1 MSADKDKPRRLSDE
15 ERKLWGHFTRSVAPL
30 QRPLVPADP
39 RRSAATKAK
48 SPTHARPPA
57 RAAAPAARAAARLEP
72 FDRRLKQ
79 RLARGT
85 ESIDARIDLHGKT
98 QSEAHA
104 ALLSFLRKA
113 QSDGAK
119 FVLVITG
126 KGGGA
131 RDDWSERGVLK
142 RQVPQWLKLP
152 EFRGYVLGFEDAHL
166 GHGGAGA
173 LYVRIRRRKSG
184 TRRFL
189 LIPDRRLLNPG
200 FSGSRPPSCPS

>member
-1 MSADKDKPRRLSDE
+1 MAAAIMSADEGKPRRRLSDE

-30 QRPLVPADP
+30 RRPPVPADP
-39 RRSAATKAK
+39 PPAAASKTK
-48 SPTHARPPA
+48 SPTQLRVVAR
-57 RAAAPAARAAARLEP
+57 AAPAARTAAGLEP

-85 ESIDARIDLHGKT
+85 EPIDARIDLHGKT

-104 ALLSFLRKA
+104 ALISFLRKA

-152 EFRGYVLGFEDAHL
+152 QFRGYVLGFEDAHL

-173 LYVRIRRRKSG
+173 LYVRIKRRKSG
-184 TRRFL
+184 TRT
-189 LIPDRRLLNPG
+189 
-200 FSGSRPPSCPS
+200 S

>member
-1 MSADKDKPRRLSDE
+1 MAAAIMSADGKSRRLTDE
-15 ERKLWGHFTRSVAPL
+15 DRKLWGHFTRSVAPL
-30 QRPLVPADP
+30 RRQGVP
-39 RRSAATKAK
+39 
-48 SPTHARPPA
+48 
-57 RAAAPAARAAARLEP
+57 AAAPAAASSKAKLPTQVRPPARVAAAAARTAPGIEP

-85 ESIDARIDLHGKT
+85 EPLDGRIDLHGKT

-113 QSDGAK
+113 HSHGAR

-126 KGGGA
+126 KGGAA
-131 RDDWSERGVLK
+131 RDDLSERGVLK
-142 RQVPQWLKLP
+142 RQVPQWLRLP
-152 EFRGYVLGFEDAHL
+152 EFRGYIIGFEGAHS

-184 TRRFL
+184 TR
-189 LIPDRRLLNPG
+189 
-200 FSGSRPPSCPS
+200 

>member
-1 MSADKDKPRRLSDE
+1 MSADEGKPRRRLSDE

-30 QRPLVPADP
+30 RRPPVPAGP
-39 RRSAATKAK
+39 PSVVASSKTKSATQVRAL
-48 SPTHARPPA
+48 A
-57 RAAAPAARAAARLEP
+57 RAAAPAARTAAGLEP

-85 ESIDARIDLHGKT
+85 EPIDARIDLHGKT
-98 QSEAHA
+98 QNEAHA

-113 QSDGAK
+113 QGDGAK

-152 EFRGYVLGFEDAHL
+152 QFRGYVLGFEDAHM

-173 LYVRIRRRKSG
+173 LYVRIKRRKSG
-184 TRRFL
+184 TRT
-189 LIPDRRLLNPG
+189 
-200 FSGSRPPSCPS
+200 FS

>member
-1 MSADKDKPRRLSDE
+1 MAAAVMSADEGKPRRLRDE
-15 ERKLWGHFTRSVAPL
+15 ERKLWGHFTSSVAPL
-30 QRPLVPADP
+30 RRAPAPADP
-39 RRSAATKAK
+39 PPAAAPSKAK
-48 SPTHARPPA
+48 SATHARPPA
-57 RAAAPAARAAARLEP
+57 HAAAPAARAAAGLEP

-85 ESIDARIDLHGKT
+85 EPIDARIDLHGKT

-104 ALLSFLRKA
+104 ALLSFLRRA

-152 EFRGYVLGFEDAHL
+152 EFRGYVVGFEDAHI
-166 GHGGAGA
+166 GHGGQGA
-173 LYVRIRRRKSG
+173 LYVRIRRRKSR
-184 TRRFL
+184 TR
-189 LIPDRRLLNPG
+189 
-200 FSGSRPPSCPS
+200 PS

>member
-1 MSADKDKPRRLSDE
+1 MSAGEGKSRRLTDE
-15 ERKLWGHFTRSVAPL
+15 ERKLWGRFTRSVAPL
-30 QRPLVPADP
+30 GRGLVPAAP
-39 RRSAATKAK
+39 PPTAATSKTK
-48 SPTHARPPA
+48 SPIQVRPSARV
-57 RAAAPAARAAARLEP
+57 AAAGARTAPGLES

-85 ESIDARIDLHGKT
+85 ESLDDRIDLHGKT
-98 QSEAHA
+98 ESEAHA

-113 QSDGAK
+113 QSHGAK

-152 EFRGYVLGFEDAHL
+152 EFRGYVVGFEDAHS

-173 LYVRIRRRKSG
+173 LYVRIRRRKAA
-184 TRRFL
+184 TRRC
-189 LIPDRRLLNPG
+189 
-200 FSGSRPPSCPS
+200 S

>member
-1 MSADKDKPRRLSDE
+1 MAAAIMNTDEGKPPRRLSDE

-30 QRPLVPADP
+30 RRPRVPASP
-39 RRSAATKAK
+39 PSAAASKTK
-48 SPTHARPPA
+48 SPTQLRVVAR
-57 RAAAPAARAAARLEP
+57 AAPAARTAAGLEP

-104 ALLSFLRKA
+104 ALISFLRKA

-152 EFRGYVLGFEDAHL
+152 EFRGYVLGFEDAHM

-173 LYVRIRRRKSG
+173 LYVRIKRRKSG
-184 TRRFL
+184 TRT
-189 LIPDRRLLNPG
+189 
-200 FSGSRPPSCPS
+200 S

>member
-1 MSADKDKPRRLSDE
+1 MAAAIMSAGAGKSRRLTDE
-15 ERKLWGHFTRSVAPL
+15 ERKLWGRFTRSVAPL
-30 QRPLVPADP
+30 GRELVPAVP
-39 RRSAATKAK
+39 PPTATSSKTK
-48 SPTHARPPA
+48 SPTQVRPPV
-57 RAAAPAARAAARLEP
+57 RVAAAAARTAPGLEP

-85 ESIDARIDLHGKT
+85 ESLDARIDLHGKT

-113 QSDGAK
+113 QSHGAK

-142 RQVPQWLKLP
+142 RQVPLWLRLP
-152 EFRGYVLGFEDAHL
+152 EFRGYVVGFEDAHS

-184 TRRFL
+184 TRRY
-189 LIPDRRLLNPG
+189 P
-200 FSGSRPPSCPS
+200 

>member
-1 MSADKDKPRRLSDE
+1 MAAAIMSADEGKRRRLRDE
-15 ERKLWGHFTRSVAPL
+15 ERKLWGHFTRAVVPLGRQPAPAE
-30 QRPLVPADP
+30 PP
-39 RRSAATKAK
+39 SAAASSEAK
-48 SPTHARPPA
+48 SATHARPPV
-57 RAAAPAARAAARLEP
+57 RAAAPAARAAPRLEP

-85 ESIDARIDLHGKT
+85 ASIDARIDLHGKT

-119 FVLVITG
+119 VVLVITG

-142 RQVPQWLKLP
+142 RQVPQWLKSAQ
-152 EFRGYVLGFEDAHL
+152 FRGYVIGFEDAHI
-166 GHGGAGA
+166 GHGGQGA
-173 LYVRIRRRKSG
+173 LYVRIKRQKSG
-184 TRRFL
+184 ART
-189 LIPDRRLLNPG
+189 P
-200 FSGSRPPSCPS
+200 

>member
-1 MSADKDKPRRLSDE
+1 MAAGIMRAGEGKPARRGLSAQE
-15 ERKLWGHFTRSVAPL
+15 QKLWSDVTRSVAPL
-30 QRPLVPADP
+30 RRQPLRADP
-39 RRSAATKAK
+39 APPAAPDKPK
-48 SPTHARPPA
+48 PA
-57 RAAAPAARAAARLEP
+57 RASAPSAPPAARPTAPLEA

-113 QSDGAK
+113 QGDGAK

-152 EFRGYVLGFEDAHL
+152 QFRGYVLGFEDAHV

-173 LYVRIRRRKSG
+173 LYVRIKRRKAG
-184 TRRFL
+184 TRT
-189 LIPDRRLLNPG
+189 
-200 FSGSRPPSCPS
+200 S

>member
-1 MSADKDKPRRLSDE
+1 MAAAIMSADEGKPRRLRDE

-30 QRPLVPADP
+30 RRPPASADP
-39 RRSAATKAK
+39 APAAAATKAK
-48 SPTHARPPA
+48 STTHARPPG
-57 RAAAPAARAAARLEP
+57 RAAVPAARAAAGLEP

-85 ESIDARIDLHGKT
+85 ESIDARIDLHGRT

-104 ALLSFLRKA
+104 ALISFLRKA

-152 EFRGYVLGFEDAHL
+152 EFRGYVVGFEDAHI
-166 GHGGAGA
+166 GHGGQGA
-173 LYVRIRRRKSG
+173 LYVRIKRPR
-184 TRRFL
+184 
-189 LIPDRRLLNPG
+189 
-200 FSGSRPPSCPS
+200 SRTTTS

>member
-1 MSADKDKPRRLSDE
+1 LATAIMSAGEGKSRRLTDE
-15 ERKLWGHFTRSVAPL
+15 ERNLWGHFTRSVAPL
-30 QRPLVPADP
+30 GRELMPAVPP
-39 RRSAATKAK
+39 PTATSSKTK
-48 SPTHARPPA
+48 SPTQVRPPA
-57 RAAAPAARAAARLEP
+57 RVAAAAARTAPGLEP

-85 ESIDARIDLHGKT
+85 ESLDDRIDLHGKT

-104 ALLSFLRKA
+104 VLLSFLRKA
-113 QSDGAK
+113 QSHGAK

-142 RQVPQWLKLP
+142 RQVPLWLKLP
-152 EFRGYVLGFEDAHL
+152 EFRGYVIGFEDAHS

-184 TRRFL
+184 TRRY
-189 LIPDRRLLNPG
+189 P
-200 FSGSRPPSCPS
+200 

>member
-1 MSADKDKPRRLSDE
+1 MSAGEGKPRRLRDE

-30 QRPLVPADP
+30 RRPPASADP
-39 RRSAATKAK
+39 PPAAASSKAK
-48 SPTHARPPA
+48 SAAHPRSPA
-57 RAAAPAARAAARLEP
+57 RAAVLAARAAAGLEP

-85 ESIDARIDLHGKT
+85 ESIDARIDLHGKS

-104 ALLSFLRKA
+104 ALLSFLRQA
-113 QSDGAK
+113 QGDGAK

-152 EFRGYVLGFEDAHL
+152 EFRGYVVGFDDAHI
-166 GHGGAGA
+166 GHGGQGA
-173 LYVRIRRRKSG
+173 LYVRIKRPRSR
-184 TRRFL
+184 TRT
-189 LIPDRRLLNPG
+189 
-200 FSGSRPPSCPS
+200 S